1 MPEGHMRG
9 ARNAWANYLRKQ
21 GRPVR
26 MKLECCNSKTD
37 EHIAACKVLGAIEG
51 IALRALEESY
61 QYIVTR
67 SGGLWEFSSKQLK
80 CKIVST
86 LGHMLVVNPLASPN
100 LTPLSSI
107 TFRSPFQK
115 WGL

>member
-1 MPEGHMRG
+1 MLSCHELTNNRPH
-9 ARNAWANYLRKQ
+9 ARRPYAGRNERPSQLLYLRKQ

-26 MKLECCNSKTD
+26 MKLECYNAKTD

-51 IALRALEESY
+51 IALRALEESH

-67 SGGLWEFSSKQLK
+67 SGGLWEFSNKQLK

-86 LGHMLVVNPLASPN
+86 LGHCLL
-100 LTPLSSI
+100 
-107 TFRSPFQK
+107 
-115 WGL
+115 